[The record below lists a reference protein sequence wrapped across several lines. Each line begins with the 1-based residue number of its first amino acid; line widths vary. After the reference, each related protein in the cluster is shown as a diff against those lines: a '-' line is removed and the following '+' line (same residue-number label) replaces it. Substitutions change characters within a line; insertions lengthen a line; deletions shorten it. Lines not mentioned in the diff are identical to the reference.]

1 MKKTW
6 RTGAVLMTAA
16 LVYAGVVATPR
27 VGAAEQAAGSALV
40 DPALLSSMQ
49 YRHLSVFSRGGRSTA
64 VVGVPSNP
72 TLFYAGYTG
81 GGVWQTTNSGQS
93 WTNLSDGFFEAG
105 SVGAIDVSLS
115 NPNVLYV
122 GTGSACPRGNVSPG
136 VGMYKSSDAGKT
148 WQHVGLRGSGTIGR
162 VRIHPTNPD
171 VAYVAVLGNMF
182 APSDERGVYRTRD
195 GGKSWERVHF
205 VSNRTGAVDLAMD
218 PKNPDVLIA
227 AMWTTERKPWTIES
241 GSTEGG
247 MFRSTDGG
255 STWTKLGGG
264 LPDKVMTGRI
274 GVSISGA
281 DSKRV
286 YAQVEAGGDL
296 GGVYISN
303 DGGLTWTR
311 GFTGRALQQRA
322 WYYTHIHADPVD
334 VDTVYGLN
342 VSPFRSTDGGK
353 TFGPAGIQSH
363 SDYHDL
369 WINPTNNKIMITA
382 NDGGASISTGVAVN
396 GAMWSGQDNQPTAE
410 MYRVSVDNRYPYWVY
425 GGQQDNNTS
434 GVSSANSEFLPSMGG
449 GESGYV
455 AVDPRR
461 ASLNYAGNYGG
472 TLQRVDR
479 ENGLSENVR
488 VYADSQTG
496 QRAADMKYRFQWN
509 NPIKISWH
517 TPDVVY
523 TTSQMVH
530 RTTDGGANWDV
541 ISPDLTR
548 NDKRR
553 QQYSGGEGI
562 TRDNTGVEVYATI
575 FAFEESPTTPG
586 LLWAGSDD
594 GLVHVSRD
602 NGKTWNNVTPNDWPE
617 GTINTIDP
625 SDHDPGRAFVVMHR
639 YRVGDF
645 TPYIWKTDDYGKSW
659 TRIADGTNGIPNTHF
674 TRAIQEDP
682 KKKGLLYAGT
692 EFGMYVSF
700 NDGRSW
706 QSFQN
711 NLPRTP
717 ITDLQV
723 FRNDLIVATQGRG
736 FWIMDNLSPL
746 QALTPAATTPAAIMF
761 KPEDGFR
768 QGGRLP
774 TIQYWFKDKP
784 TAPVQVEVLD
794 AAGQVVWTATG
805 QPADR
810 PVPPPPGAA
819 APGGRGGRGG
829 GGGGGR
835 GGGRGGGGGGG
846 GVTAYQGMN
855 SATWNPRLPAPYTV
869 PQGIVMWGGGGGQG
883 AKLKPGAYRA
893 RVTSGTWTE
902 TQAFNLLPDPRTPA
916 ATAAQYDEQF
926 KMTVEIGQ
934 ITKKLYDELARIRG
948 VKSQLQEHIKTAGA
962 TSAAGRAAQA
972 YHDKL
977 FANESILTQVQ
988 GEGGQDALNFPG
1000 RLDNQWVVLYGN
1012 ASATERWPNR
1022 GVIERYNDL
1031 LPETNTLFKAIE
1043 TNLTSDLAA
1052 YNKIAAGAKLTPVVI
1067 K

>member
-1 MKKTW
+1 MTKRW
-6 RTGAVLMTAA
+6 RAGAVLMTAG
-16 LVYAGVVATPR
+16 LVVASVVASPR
-27 VGAAEQAAGSALV
+27 AGAEWQAGQAQLV
-40 DPALLSSMQ
+40 DPAVLSSMQ
-49 YRHLSVFSRGGRSTA
+49 YRHLSVFSRGGRSTS

-81 GGVWQTTNSGQS
+81 GGVWQTTDSGQT
-93 WTNLSDGFFEAG
+93 WTNLSDGYFDAG

-115 NPNVLYV
+115 NPNIIYV

-148 WQHVGLRGSGTIGR
+148 WQHVGLPQSGTIGR

-195 GGKSWERVHF
+195 GGATWQRVHF
-205 VSNRTGAVDLAMD
+205 ISNRTGAVDLAMD
-218 PKNPDVLIA
+218 PKNPDILLA
-227 AMWTTERKPWTIES
+227 AMWTTERKPWTMES

-247 MFRSTDGG
+247 LFRSTDGG
-255 STWTKLGGG
+255 TTWTKLGGG
-264 LPDKVMTGRI
+264 LPDKVMVGRI

-281 DSKRV
+281 DSNRV
-286 YAQVEAGGDL
+286 YAQVEAADDQ
-296 GGVYISN
+296 GGVYISK
-303 DGGLTWTR
+303 DGGLTWER

-342 VSPFRSTDGGK
+342 VGAFRSTDGGK
-353 TFGPAGIQSH
+353 TFGSAGIQSH
-363 SDYHDL
+363 SDYHDM
-369 WINPTNNKIMITA
+369 WINPTNNRIIIVG
-382 NDGGASISTGVAVN
+382 NDGGAAVSTGQ
-396 GAMWSGQDNQPTAE
+396 GWSGQDNQPTSE
-410 MYRVSVDNRYPYWVY
+410 MYRASVDNRYPYWVY
-425 GGQQDNNTS
+425 GGQQDNSTI
-434 GVSSANSEFLPSMGG
+434 GVPSQGNATPYAVGG
-449 GESGYV
+449 GESGHV
-455 AVDPRR
+455 AVDPRD
-461 ASLNYAGNYGG
+461 ANINYAGNYGG
-472 TLQRVDR
+472 AISRVNR
-479 ENGLSENVR
+479 NTGVTENVR

-509 NPIKISWH
+509 APIRISWH

-523 TTSQMVH
+523 TTSQVVH
-530 RTTDGGANWDV
+530 RTTDGGMNWDV

-562 TRDNTGVEVYATI
+562 TRDNTGVEVYGTI

-586 LLWAGSDD
+586 LFWAGSDD
-594 GLVHVSRD
+594 GLVHLSRD
-602 NGKTWNNVTPNDWPE
+602 NGKTWTNVTPADWPE

-625 SDHDPGRAFVVMHR
+625 SDHDPARAFVVMHR
-639 YRVGDF
+639 YRMGDF
-645 TPYIWKTDDYGKSW
+645 TPYIYRTDNFGATW
-659 TRIADGTNGIPNTHF
+659 TRIADGTNGIPADHF

-692 EFGMYVSF
+692 EFGMYISF

-706 QSFQN
+706 QRFQQ
-711 NLPRTP
+711 NLPVTP

-736 FWIMDNLSPL
+736 YWIMDNLSPL
-746 QALTPAATTPAAIMF
+746 QSVTPSATTPDALLF

-774 TIQYWFKDKP
+774 TIQYWFKEKP
-784 TAPVQVEVLD
+784 TAAIQVEVLD
-794 AAGQVVWTATG
+794 STGAVLWTASG
-805 QPADR
+805 EPGDR

-819 APGGRGGRGG
+819 PAGRGGRGAAAG

-835 GGGRGGGGGGG
+835 GGRGGFGGGG
-846 GVTAYQGMN
+846 GVTGYQGMN
-855 SATWNPRLPAPYTV
+855 TVTWNPRLPAPFQV
-869 PQGIVMWGGGGGQG
+869 PPGIVMWGGGGGQG
-883 AKLKPGAYRA
+883 PKVKPGTYTA
-893 RVTSGTWTE
+893 RVTSGAWSA
-902 TQAFNLLPDPRTPA
+902 TQTFNLLPDPRLPQATP
-916 ATAAQYDEQF
+916 AQYDEQF
-926 KMTVEIGQ
+926 RMTVDIGAT
-934 ITKKLYDELARIRG
+934 TKKLYDDLARIRS
-948 VKSQLQEHIKTAGA
+948 VKPQLQEHITSAGA
-962 TSAAGRAAQA
+962 NSAAGRAARA
-972 YHDKL
+972 LHDKL
-977 FANESILTQVQ
+977 FELESTLTQVQ

-1000 RLDNQWVVLYGN
+1000 RLDNQWVVLYSN
-1012 ASATERWPNR
+1012 AAGTERWPVR

-1031 LPETNTLFKAIE
+1031 LPETNTLFAGIE
-1043 TNLTSDLAA
+1043 TALTTELAV
-1052 YNKIAAGAKLTPVVI
+1052 YNKVAASARLSPIVV